1 MSNLKKGRKVRLVS
15 TGELGI
21 IKDIERVKRSD
32 GIRVDVTYMVKMLD
46 RPGWV
51 TCGRKALQLIPNPP
65 KETEHRYII
74 KKTVRNRVITVVG
87 AVIVIKDTPLYEFD
101 GDRYTGYR
109 LHGQAKRLCIGWS
122 ICHPDDKDT
131 DYGTK
136 LARRRCEERPLA
148 DYYTPFMG
156 EFREEMVMA
165 VLETKLNYIAE
176 NIEKFTNSQ
185 R

>member
-1 MSNLKKGRKVRLVS
+1 MSNLKKGKKVRLVT

-21 IKDIERVKRSD
+21 IKDIERVKCSD
-32 GIRVDVTYMVKMLD
+32 GIHVDVTYLVKMLD
-46 RPGWV
+46 RPGWI

-65 KETEHRYII
+65 KESEPIYSLKR
-74 KKTVRNRVITVVG
+74 KVENRVITVVG
-87 AVIVIKDTPLYEFD
+87 VVTAMRDAILYDFD
-101 GDRYTGYR
+101 GNRLTGR
-109 LHGQAKRLCIGWS
+109 TVNGQAKRFCVGWA

-185 R
+185 Q

>member
-32 GIRVDVTYMVKMLD
+32 GIHVDVTYMVKMLD

-51 TCGRKALQLIPNPP
+51 TCGRKALQLIPSPP
-65 KETEHRYII
+65 KETEPIYSLKR
-74 KKTVRNRVITVVG
+74 KVGDRVITVVG
-87 AVIVIKDTPLYEFD
+87 VVSFMKDTILYDFD
-101 GDRYTGYR
+101 GQRLTGYTVK
-109 LHGQAKRLCIGWS
+109 GQAKRFSIGWA
-122 ICHPDDKDT
+122 ICHPDDADT

-165 VLETKLNYIAE
+165 VLETKLNYIE
-176 NIEKFTNSQ
+176 SNISKFVSNRQ
-185 R
+185 

>member
-1 MSNLKKGRKVRLVS
+1 MSNLKKGKKVRLKS

-21 IKDIERVKRSD
+21 IRDVERVRRLDGKRE
-32 GIRVDVTYMVKMLD
+32 DVTFMVKMLD

-51 TCGRKALQLIPNPP
+51 TCERKALELIPNPP
-65 KETEHRYII
+65 KETEQRYIL
-74 KKTVRNRVITVVG
+74 KRKVGNRVITVVG
-87 AVIVIKDTPLYEFD
+87 SVIPIKDTPIYDFEGNRF
-101 GDRYTGYR
+101 TGYR
-109 LHGQAKRLCIGWS
+109 LHGQAKRFCIGWA
-122 ICHPDDKDT
+122 ICHPDDTDT
-131 DYGTK
+131 DYGLK

-165 VLETKLNYIAE
+165 VLETKLNYISE